1 MKSFKRI
8 FASILVLGVLY
19 FSWGYFQQ
27 QSEAYRQAT
36 ISKTLA
42 LFTQTKVLE
51 TASMD
56 IQKKIS
62 WEQNLTHLIPGIG
75 VDDLVNSSLFGGN
88 MTLDVEGR
96 VKAGIRLES
105 LSTGNVTVN
114 KNGISL
120 RVPAPQVIGT
130 QVIQSKRLVPTLSL
144 TQADKILEQQLRTKI
159 QATILQDALS
169 SGLIDQAK
177 QNTQASLQ
185 KLLSTIN
192 IKLQSVSFTE

>member
-1 MKSFKRI
+1 
-8 FASILVLGVLY
+8 
-19 FSWGYFQQ
+19 
-27 QSEAYRQAT
+27 
-36 ISKTLA
+36 
-42 LFTQTKVLE
+42 
-51 TASMD
+51 
-56 IQKKIS
+56 
-62 WEQNLTHLIPGIG
+62 
-75 VDDLVNSSLFGGN
+75 

-105 LSTGNVTVN
+105 LSTGNITVH

-120 RVPAPQVIGT
+120 HVPVPEVLGT

-159 QATILQDALS
+159 QETILQEALS

-185 KLLSTIN
+185 KLLDTIN

>member
-1 MKSFKRI
+1 
-8 FASILVLGVLY
+8 
-19 FSWGYFQQ
+19 
-27 QSEAYRQAT
+27 
-36 ISKTLA
+36 
-42 LFTQTKVLE
+42 
-51 TASMD
+51 
-56 IQKKIS
+56 
-62 WEQNLTHLIPGIG
+62 
-75 VDDLVNSSLFGGN
+75 

-96 VKAGIRLES
+96 VNAGIRLES
-105 LSTGNVTVN
+105 VSTGNITVN

-120 RVPAPQVIGT
+120 RIPAPQVLGT

-159 QATILQDALS
+159 QESILADALS

-185 KLLSTIN
+185 KLLSSIN